1 MQGIFLPR
9 VPAYEKSCRKEN
21 RMVIQTLPVDKLV
34 PADYNPRKDLKPGD
48 PEYEKLKRSITEFGY
63 VEPVLWNKTTGHV
76 VGGHQRLKVLI
87 DTGVTE
93 VECVVV
99 EMSEEKEKALN
110 VALNKISG
118 EWDKDK
124 LSLLIAD
131 LQGADFDVS
140 LTGFDAVEIDKLLN
154 SGMDAEDDDF
164 DVDAELEKP
173 AFSKLGDLWTLGR
186 HKVICGDSTK
196 SETYAA
202 LMGGKQANLILTD
215 PPYGI
220 DYDKGVAGKIKNDKF
235 DSDEGFY
242 TFLHDAFSAM
252 AGSLASD
259 GAAYVFH
266 ADSKGLTF
274 RRAFEDAGFK
284 LSGCCIWAKNT
295 FTLGRSD
302 YQWCHEPCLYGWKK
316 SGKHNWYGDR
326 KQSTIWN
333 FDKPS
338 RSEKHPTMKPVP
350 LLAVPMKNS
359 TQTNGVVLDPFG
371 GSGSTL
377 ICAEQL
383 GREAFLIELD
393 EKFVDVIIHRYIEA
407 VGSADGVFVER
418 DGESISY
425 LDATA
430 NA

>member
-1 MQGIFLPR
+1 
-9 VPAYEKSCRKEN
+9 
-21 RMVIQTLPVDKLV
+21 MVIQTLPVDTLV

-63 VEPVLWNKTTGHV
+63 VEPVIWNKTTGHT
-76 VGGHQRLKVLI
+76 VGGHQRLKILV

-99 EMSEEKEKALN
+99 EMDLDREKALN
-110 VALNKISG
+110 IALNKISG

-124 LSLLIAD
+124 LALLITD

-140 LTGFDAVEIDKLLN
+140 LTGFDAVELDKLLN
-154 SGMDAEDDDF
+154 SGIGAEEDDF
-164 DVDAELEKP
+164 DIDAELEKP
-173 AFSKLGDLWTLGR
+173 AFSKLGDMWILGR

-196 SETYAA
+196 PETYAA

-220 DYDKGVAGKIKNDKF
+220 DYDKGTAGKIKNDKF
-235 DSDEGFY
+235 DNDEGFY
-242 TFLHDAFSAM
+242 NFLHDAFSAM
-252 AGSLASD
+252 AAFLATD
-259 GAAYVFH
+259 GAAYIFH
-266 ADSKGLTF
+266 ADSKGLPF
-274 RRAFEDAGFK
+274 RRAFDDAGFK
-284 LSGCCIWAKNT
+284 LSGCCIWAKST

-333 FDKPS
+333 FDKPN

-359 TQTNGVVLDPFG
+359 TQTNGIVLDPFG

-383 GREAFLIELD
+383 AREACLIELD
-393 EKFVDVIIHRYIEA
+393 EKFVDVIVNRYIET
-407 VGSADGVFVER
+407 VGSAGGVFVER
-418 DGESISY
+418 DGKSISY

>member
-1 MQGIFLPR
+1 
-9 VPAYEKSCRKEN
+9 
-21 RMVIQTLPVDKLV
+21 MVIQTLPVGKLV

-48 PEYEKLKRSITEFGY
+48 PEYEKLKRSLSEFGY
-63 VEPVLWNKTTGHV
+63 VEPVIWNKTTGHV
-76 VGGHQRLKVLI
+76 AGGHQRLKVLI

-118 EWDKDK
+118 EWDKEK
-124 LSLLIAD
+124 LSLLISD
-131 LQGADFDVS
+131 LQLADFDVS
-140 LTGFDAVEIDKLLN
+140 LTGFDAAEIDTLLN
-154 SGMDAEDDDF
+154 NGMDAEEDSF

-173 AFSKLGDLWTLGR
+173 AFSKLGDVWTLGR
-186 HKVICGDSTK
+186 HRVICGDSTK
-196 SETYAA
+196 PETYEA
-202 LMGGKQANLILTD
+202 LMAGKQANLILTD

-220 DYDKGVAGKIKNDKF
+220 DYDKGTAGKIKNDKF

-252 AGSLASD
+252 EAYLAMD

-274 RRAFEDAGFK
+274 RKAFEDAGFK

-316 SGKHNWYGDR
+316 SGKHIWYGDR

-377 ICAEQL
+377 ICAERL
-383 GREAFLIELD
+383 GREARLIELD
-393 EKFVDVIIHRYIEA
+393 EKFVDVIVNRYIET
-407 VGSADGVFVER
+407 VGSTDGIFVER
-418 DGESISY
+418 DGVQTPYAE
-425 LDATA
+425 AVHA
-430 NA
+430 

>member
-1 MQGIFLPR
+1 
-9 VPAYEKSCRKEN
+9 
-21 RMVIQTLPVDKLV
+21 MVIQTLPVDKLV

-63 VEPVLWNKTTGHV
+63 VEPVIWNQTTGHI
-76 VGGHQRLKVLI
+76 VGGHQRAKILI
-87 DTGVTE
+87 ETGVTE

-140 LTGFDAVEIDKLLN
+140 LTGFDAAEIDKLLN
-154 SGMDAEDDDF
+154 SGMDAEEDSF

-173 AFSKLGDLWTLGR
+173 AFSKLGDLWRLGR
-186 HKVICGDSTK
+186 HRVICGDSTK
-196 SETYAA
+196 PETYAA
-202 LMGGKQANLILTD
+202 LMNGKQANLILTD

-220 DYDKGVAGKIKNDKF
+220 DYDKGSAGKIKNDKF

-242 TFLHDAFSAM
+242 TFLHGAFSAM
-252 AGSLASD
+252 ADSLAVD

-284 LSGCCIWAKNT
+284 LSGCCIWVKNT

-316 SGKHNWYGDR
+316 TGKHIWYGDR

-359 TQTNGVVLDPFG
+359 TQTNGLVLDPFG

-383 GREAFLIELD
+383 GREAYLIELD
-393 EKFVDVIIHRYIEA
+393 EKFVDVIVNRYIEA

-418 DGESISY
+418 DGVQTPYSEVTH
-425 LDATA
+425 A
-430 NA
+430 

>member
-1 MQGIFLPR
+1 M
-9 VPAYEKSCRKEN
+9 N
-21 RMVIQTLPVDKLV
+21 MQTLPVDKLI
-34 PADYNPRKDLKPGD
+34 PAEYNPRKDLKPGD

-63 VEPVLWNKTTGHV
+63 VEPVIWNKTTGHI
-76 VGGHQRLKVLI
+76 VGGHQRAKILI
-87 DTGVTE
+87 ETGVTE
-93 VECVVV
+93 IECVVV

-110 VALNKISG
+110 VALNKING

-140 LTGFDAVEIDKLLN
+140 LTGFDAAEIDKLLD
-154 SGMDAEDDDF
+154 SGNDAAEDSF

-173 AFSKLGDLWTLGR
+173 AFSKLGDVWTLGR
-186 HKVICGDSTK
+186 HRVICGDSTK
-196 SETYAA
+196 PETYST

-220 DYDKGVAGKIKNDKF
+220 DYDKGAAGKIKNDKF

-242 TFLHDAFSAM
+242 KFLHDAFSAM
-252 AGSLASD
+252 AGTLAAD

>member
-1 MQGIFLPR
+1 
-9 VPAYEKSCRKEN
+9 
-21 RMVIQTLPVDKLV
+21 MVIQTLPVGKLV

-48 PEYEKLKRSITEFGY
+48 PEYEKLKRSLLEFGY
-63 VEPVLWNKTTGHV
+63 VEPVIWNKTTSHI

-93 VECVVV
+93 VECVIV

-118 EWDKDK
+118 EWDKEK
-124 LSLLIAD
+124 LSLLISD
-131 LQGADFDVS
+131 LQLADFDVS
-140 LTGFDAVEIDKLLN
+140 LTGVDAVEIDKLLN
-154 SGMDAEDDDF
+154 SGIDAEEDSF
-164 DVDAELEKP
+164 DVDAELEKS
-173 AFSKLGDLWTLGR
+173 AFSKLGDVWTIGR
-186 HKVICGDSTK
+186 HRVICGDSTK
-196 SETYAA
+196 PETYAA
-202 LMGGKQANLILTD
+202 LMNGKQANLILTD

-220 DYDKGVAGKIKNDKF
+220 DYDKGAAGKIKNDKF

-242 TFLHDAFSAM
+242 TFLHGAFSAM
-252 AGSLASD
+252 AGSLAVD

-316 SGKHNWYGDR
+316 SGKHKWYGDR

-338 RSEKHPTMKPVP
+338 RSAKHPTMKPVP

-383 GREAFLIELD
+383 GREAYLVELD
-393 EKFVDVIIHRYIEA
+393 EKFVDVIVNRYIEA

-418 DGESISY
+418 NGVQTPYSEV
-425 LDATA
+425 A